1 MLGRRIGRGGLLRA
15 AATTAVISG
24 TATAVSGGIR
34 SRQAANAQQAADAQ
48 AYEQQRAYAAQQA
61 QFDAA
66 AQRAQ
71 YSQQPVASAPASGG
85 DDLLTQIQSL
95 TSMHAQGILSA
106 DEFSAA
112 KAKLLG

>member
-15 AATTAVISG
+15 AATTAVVSG

-34 SRQAANAQQAADAQ
+34 SRQAASAQQSADAQ
-48 AYEQQRAYAAQQA
+48 AYEQQRTYAAQQA
-61 QFDAA
+61 QADAA

-71 YSQQPVASAPASGG
+71 QPVPPATPPGG
-85 DDLLTQIQSL
+85 DDLLGQIQSL
-95 TSMHAQGILSA
+95 ASMHAQGILSA
-106 DEFSAA
+106 EEFSAA